1 VVAKEKS
8 QDWATQGNKG
18 SRRYCV
24 RGEEG
29 SWEEGAV
36 HPMGSPLPKEK
47 NKKELDT
54 YRRA

>member
-1 VVAKEKS
+1 
-8 QDWATQGNKG
+8 
-18 SRRYCV
+18 V